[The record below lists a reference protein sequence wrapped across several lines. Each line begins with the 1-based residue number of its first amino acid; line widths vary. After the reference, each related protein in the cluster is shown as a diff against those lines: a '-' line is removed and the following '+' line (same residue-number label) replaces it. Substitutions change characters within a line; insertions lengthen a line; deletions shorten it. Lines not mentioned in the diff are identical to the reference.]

1 MRGDATG
8 TAGVEILSG
17 RAGTCLPRLRAANEN
32 DGDGAGSE
40 TRTVTIRRTLKL
52 SGVTVKLKV
61 PVDDFVG
68 VAVSTTINEEGVL
81 RSAIELIHPDC
92 ELNYRVFEEEGNNTV
107 VAEWQNWGRQL
118 DLPLYI
124 RGGNGDLI
132 AYSQQVGGVL
142 FGETAMRRRLSS
154 DADRRPRF
162 LNRREL
168 GIVVSN

>member
-1 MRGDATG
+1 MRGDASGTTG
-8 TAGVEILSG
+8 AEILSG
-17 RAGTCLPRLRAANEN
+17 RAGTYPLQLRAANEN
-32 DGDGAGSE
+32 GGDGAGSDA
-40 TRTVTIRRTLKL
+40 RTVTIRRTLKL

-61 PVDDFVG
+61 PVEDYVG
-68 VAVSTTINEEGVL
+68 VAVSTAINDEGVL
-81 RSAIELIHPDC
+81 RSAIELVHPDP

-118 DLPLYI
+118 GLPLYI

-142 FGETAMRRRLSS
+142 LGDTTLRRRLSP